1 MKTNSHMD
9 AFIHSLPHTNMPTCL
24 HVLSCI
30 HMQCM
35 QAHMFIHSL
44 ICEYTYS
51 YTQTCS
57 HRHTFP
63 HNMPT
68 YTYMHTHLLPQNTL
82 KHTITL
88 RHSHTHRLTHTHVHS
103 SRLFP
108 QRDIH
113 SHMGTLICAH
123 TNMLIHTT
131 NLSPFGGA
139 HCSSVFIRETFIR
152 RVIHHLI
159 FSWFC
164 PNSFLSVYHGLGT
177 ALSTWPALA
186 MRSGL

>member
-1 MKTNSHMD
+1 MCFHVFTCNICKHTTCSY
-9 AFIHSLPHTNMPTCL
+9 IHSHVNTHTHT
-24 HVLSCI
+24 
-30 HMQCM
+30 
-35 QAHMFIHSL
+35 
-44 ICEYTYS
+44 
-51 YTQTCS
+51 
-57 HRHTFP
+57 HRHAHIDTFP

-82 KHTITL
+82 KDTITL
-88 RHSHTHRLTHTHVHS
+88 THSLTHTCSHTHVHS
-103 SRLFP
+103 SHLFP

-113 SHMGTLICAH
+113 SHMGTLTCAH

-131 NLSPFGGA
+131 NLSSFGGA
-139 HCSSVFIRETFIR
+139 HCSSVFIRETFTR
-152 RVIHHLI
+152 RVLHHFI

-186 MRSGL
+186 MRSVL